1 MVSLALSL
9 LPVALGI
16 IMSPLAVIAVV
27 AVLFSQ
33 RARVNSMA
41 YLVGWVAGIVVSI
54 GAAYAVLVA
63 LDVHDR
69 LDPPLWL
76 SILHLMLAAVL
87 LVGAWYV
94 YTRERKRLQALASA
108 RNPGEIMDAAPQLPS
123 ILQSIEHFTP
133 ARSTLLGF
141 ALFVLNPIDVSCA
154 IVAALTLRLSDTSMA
169 DQLGAAIVFVLF
181 ASSSIAVPV
190 GMLLVLRDRAEP
202 PLRSLRRFIAGN
214 SKLLNVGLLVLIAV
228 MQINKGLQGL

>member
-1 MVSLALSL
+1 MASLALSL

-41 YLVGWVAGIVVSI
+41 YLVGWVAGIIVSI
-54 GAAYAVLVA
+54 GAASAILVA

-69 LDPPLWL
+69 IDPPLWL
-76 SILHLMLAAVL
+76 SILHLTLAAVL
-87 LVGAWYV
+87 LIGAWWV
-94 YTRERKRLQALASA
+94 YTRERKRLRALARAQS
-108 RNPGEIMDAAPQLPS
+108 PGEILDAAPQLPS
-123 ILQSIEHFTP
+123 ILQAIEHFTP
-133 ARSTLLGF
+133 ARSALLGF

-154 IVAALTLRLSDTSMA
+154 IVAALTLRLSDTSTA
-169 DQLGAAIVFVLF
+169 AQLGAAVVFVLI
-181 ASSSIAVPV
+181 ASSSVAVPV

-214 SKLLNVGLLVLIAV
+214 TKLLNVGLLVLIAV

>member
-1 MVSLALSL
+1 MASLALSL

-27 AVLFSQ
+27 AVLFSR
-33 RARVNSMA
+33 RARVNSVA
-41 YLVGWVAGIVVSI
+41 YLVGWVAGIVVSL

-76 SILHLMLAAVL
+76 SILHLTLAAVL

-94 YTRERKRLQALASA
+94 FTRERQRLRALARA
-108 RNPGEIMDAAPQLPS
+108 RNPSEIIDAAPQLPS
-123 ILQSIEHFTP
+123 ILQSIEHFNP
-133 ARSTLLGF
+133 ARSALLGF

-154 IVAALTLRLSDTSMA
+154 IVAALTLRLSDTSTTA
-169 DQLGAAIVFVLF
+169 HFVAAVVFVLIS
-181 ASSSIAVPV
+181 ASSVAVPV
-190 GMLLVLRDRAEP
+190 GMLLVLRERAEA
-202 PLRSLRRFIAGN
+202 PLRAMRRFIAGN
-214 SKLLNVGLLVLIAV
+214 AKLLNVGLLVLIAV